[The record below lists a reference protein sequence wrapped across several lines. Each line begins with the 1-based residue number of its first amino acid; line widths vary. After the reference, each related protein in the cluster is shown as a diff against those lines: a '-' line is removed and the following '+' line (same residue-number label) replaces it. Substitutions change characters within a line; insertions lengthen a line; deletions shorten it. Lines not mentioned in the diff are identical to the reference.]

1 MNLHLDRPG
10 AAIEESGHSG
20 VADLLIRLDKVCKT
34 YETRDGPIVSL
45 QPITLDVRAGEF
57 VSIVGPSGCGKSTLL
72 KMAAGLLPVTS
83 GTLSV
88 NGSVVAGPPEGVGIV
103 FQNAVLLGWRDILDN
118 IMLQVEIRRLPHEPY
133 LRRAMELIE
142 MVDLKG
148 FEHKLPWQLSGG
160 MQQRAAICRAL
171 VHDPQILLMD
181 EPFGALDAMTRE
193 RMNLDLQRIWSS
205 TRKTVLLITHS
216 IPEAVFLADRV
227 VVMTERPGSIAH
239 IYDVPLARPRS
250 VEMMA
255 SHEFVTL
262 TQTIRRHFFAKGR
275 LDD

>member
-20 VADLLIRLDKVCKT
+20 AADLLIRLDKVCKT

-88 NGSVVAGPPEGVGIV
+88 NGRVVAGPPEGVGIV

-160 MQQRAAICRAL
+160 MQQRAAICGR
-171 VHDPQILLMD
+171 
-181 EPFGALDAMTRE
+181 
-193 RMNLDLQRIWSS
+193 WST
-205 TRKTVLLITHS
+205 TRK
-216 IPEAVFLADRV
+216 FC
-227 VVMTERPGSIAH
+227 
-239 IYDVPLARPRS
+239 
-250 VEMMA
+250 
-255 SHEFVTL
+255 
-262 TQTIRRHFFAKGR
+262 
-275 LDD
+275 